1 MSPHQNLRLT
11 LQPPSLLLLPGVE
24 AIIIAMEQ
32 VERHTEIKGEL
43 PEVKCPVIC
52 VSHETVGA
60 LGDGQVM
67 KNVSVSVAV
76 AASPALSVGLFVSNT
91 HSLTSSPQRSSF
103 PFPSL
108 GYTQTST

>member
-1 MSPHQNLRLT
+1 MAD
-11 LQPPSLLLLPGVE
+11 SLSQSFPLSSGVE

-43 PEVKCPVIC
+43 PEIKCPVIC

-67 KNVSVSVAV
+67 NTCLLLPVPRMMSISFNVGSVSVSRKHAH
-76 AASPALSVGLFVSNT
+76 LSA
-91 HSLTSSPQRSSF
+91 HSLAPTHTLTAR
-103 PFPSL
+103 L
-108 GYTQTST
+108 LCRR